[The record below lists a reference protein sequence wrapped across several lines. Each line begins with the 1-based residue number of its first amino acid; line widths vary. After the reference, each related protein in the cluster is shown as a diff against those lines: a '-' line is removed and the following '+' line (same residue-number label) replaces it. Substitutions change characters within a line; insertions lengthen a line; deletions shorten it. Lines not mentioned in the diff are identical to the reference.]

1 MHKGLIPVPF
11 SSSVAVCVYIS
22 KTHRN
27 SSQKHTPPVV
37 SMSEILQ
44 NNQHD
49 YGEFDIEDIEE
60 KQIKIKSVM
69 KGKSNMKDEEMDT
82 TVQPAS
88 NDYQTMHI

>member
-1 MHKGLIPVPF
+1 
-11 SSSVAVCVYIS
+11 
-22 KTHRN
+22 
-27 SSQKHTPPVV
+27 
-37 SMSEILQ
+37 MSEILQ